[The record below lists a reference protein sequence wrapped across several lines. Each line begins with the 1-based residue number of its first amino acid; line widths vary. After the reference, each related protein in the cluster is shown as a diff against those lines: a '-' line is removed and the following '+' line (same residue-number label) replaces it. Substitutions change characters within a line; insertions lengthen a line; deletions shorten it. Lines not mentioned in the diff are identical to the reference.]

1 MRSWP
6 SAAGPMSPEPMTRG
20 SSSGTSEMNSA
31 RAGRPRSLP
40 ASRPPLMRDS
50 AARRR
55 FNSPMAS
62 PSAKARRVSASRS
75 GSVTPASGTSTRLE
89 APPEMRNSGST
100 SPGRL
105 STHASSRPPAAS
117 ERSSG
122 TGWAPMR
129 TSADDFELAAPL
141 AARVLRRIRALQ
153 LQPPEIFG
161 RDVSGHVFAREAGG
175 VELLDARI
183 LVLAGCDQVGEVLVH
198 QPVRADEAR
207 HLLHRAAARDQLAR
221 RRHVDSVDVREAHG
235 RGGGGEVHLLRAGFA
250 GELDDLRRSRAADD
264 RVVDQQHRLAA
275 ELEIDGV
282 ELAPH
287 RLLALVLP
295 RHDEGAADVAVLDE
309 ALAVLDGEALRELQ
323 RAGAAGVRDRDDHV
337 DVVPGALAQDL
348 VRQAI
353 AHAHAGAVDGDVVDL
368 RVGAREVHVL
378 EDAGGVAR
386 RRDALLRV
394 EPALL
399 VDEHRLPRRHVAHQA
414 EREGIER
421 HALGSEH
428 PFGAARGAALAEHQR
443 ADAVRVA
450 KAEDAVA
457 DDHRHHGVAA
467 AAAAVYRGERG
478 EHVRGRHASGAD
490 PLQLGSEDVQQH
502 LGIRGG
508 VEVTAVLADQDLR
521 ELGGVGE
528 VAVVPEADAVG
539 RVDVER
545 LRLGGAV
552 AAGGRIAHVAD
563 ADVALELEHVML
575 LEDVA
580 HESAA
585 LAHVELALAAGGD
598 AGGVLAA
605 MLQHRE
611 SVIET
616 LVDGAHSDDADD
628 AAHV

>member
-1 MRSWP
+1 
-6 SAAGPMSPEPMTRG
+6 MSPEPMTRG
-20 SSSGTSEMNSA
+20 SSSGTSEMNSG
-31 RAGRPRSLP
+31 RAGRPRSRA

-129 TSADDFELAAPL
+129 TSAPRRAISGERGASRVMRSARSMAPPSASYAPSAMDSAALPTPASHTGAAGCWGLASASRTQRRPSTRRRPVSRRASSSARRGSPPSGSSAAADDFELAVPF

-207 HLLHRAAARDQLAR
+207 HLLHRAAA
-221 RRHVDSVDVREAHG
+221 VT
-235 RGGGGEVHLLRAGFA
+235 
-250 GELDDLRRSRAADD
+250 
-264 RVVDQQHRLAA
+264 
-275 ELEIDGV
+275 
-282 ELAPH
+282 
-287 RLLALVLP
+287 
-295 RHDEGAADVAVLDE
+295 VLDE

-368 RVGAREVHVL
+368 RVGAREVHVF

-386 RRDALLRV
+386 RDRKST
-394 EPALL
+394 
-399 VDEHRLPRRHVAHQA
+399 RLNSSH
-414 EREGIER
+414 ITI
-421 HALGSEH
+421 SY
-428 PFGAARGAALAEHQR
+428 
-443 ADAVRVA
+443 AVFCL
-450 KAEDAVA
+450 KKKKE
-457 DDHRHHGVAA
+457 
-467 AAAAVYRGERG
+467 
-478 EHVRGRHASGAD
+478 
-490 PLQLGSEDVQQH
+490 
-502 LGIRGG
+502 
-508 VEVTAVLADQDLR
+508 
-521 ELGGVGE
+521 
-528 VAVVPEADAVG
+528 
-539 RVDVER
+539 
-545 LRLGGAV
+545 
-552 AAGGRIAHVAD
+552 
-563 ADVALELEHVML
+563 
-575 LEDVA
+575 
-580 HESAA
+580 
-585 LAHVELALAAGGD
+585 
-598 AGGVLAA
+598 
-605 MLQHRE
+605 
-611 SVIET
+611 
-616 LVDGAHSDDADD
+616 
-628 AAHV
+628 

>member
-1 MRSWP
+1 
-6 SAAGPMSPEPMTRG
+6 MSPEPMTRG

-40 ASRPPLMRDS
+40 ASRPPLMRDN

-129 TSADDFELAAPL
+129 TSAPRRAISGERGASRVMRS
-141 AARVLRRIRALQ
+141 ARSM
-153 LQPPEIFG
+153 QPPEIFG

-221 RRHVDSVDVREAHG
+221 RRHVDPVDVREAHG

-287 RLLALVLP
+287 RLLPLVLP
-295 RHDEGAADVAVLDE
+295 GHDEGAADVAVLDE
-309 ALAVLDGEALRELQ
+309 ALEIG
-323 RAGAAGVRDRDDHV
+323 RA
-337 DVVPGALAQDL
+337 
-348 VRQAI
+348 
-353 AHAHAGAVDGDVVDL
+353 
-368 RVGAREVHVL
+368 
-378 EDAGGVAR
+378 
-386 RRDALLRV
+386 
-394 EPALL
+394 
-399 VDEHRLPRRHVAHQA
+399 HRLN
-414 EREGIER
+414 
-421 HALGSEH
+421 S
-428 PFGAARGAALAEHQR
+428 
-443 ADAVRVA
+443 
-450 KAEDAVA
+450 
-457 DDHRHHGVAA
+457 
-467 AAAAVYRGERG
+467 
-478 EHVRGRHASGAD
+478 
-490 PLQLGSEDVQQH
+490 
-502 LGIRGG
+502 
-508 VEVTAVLADQDLR
+508 
-521 ELGGVGE
+521 
-528 VAVVPEADAVG
+528 
-539 RVDVER
+539 
-545 LRLGGAV
+545 
-552 AAGGRIAHVAD
+552 
-563 ADVALELEHVML
+563 
-575 LEDVA
+575 
-580 HESAA
+580 
-585 LAHVELALAAGGD
+585 
-598 AGGVLAA
+598 
-605 MLQHRE
+605 
-611 SVIET
+611 
-616 LVDGAHSDDADD
+616 
-628 AAHV
+628 